1 MTFPQVSQ
9 QDASPPIAAIYAD
22 IRRVSGLP
30 VVNLIW
36 RHFAAL
42 PGVLPW
48 AWAAAAPLIGSTA
61 MEAARTQMTTA
72 MTLPPLVPR
81 DRAEWH
87 SVGIDDADLRQII
100 SMNDAYIR
108 GNLTNIIALTALRLR
123 IDQPDRAPATLQA
136 AEVTADPGPLLD
148 PLPMIDSLDPALA
161 KRIRELASRH
171 ADADERVIPSLYL
184 ALARWPGVIEVLP
197 DWLAPLYDNTTQR
210 AIRAN
215 TRRSAEAAAETVLPV
230 SGPVPAEI
238 VTMLPGLRQ
247 FTGQVIPDLIA
258 VGFALRRLQPAL

>member
-100 SMNDAYIR
+100 SMNDAYIAADLSR
-108 GNLTNIIALTALRLR
+108 LSMIPTPPGSTMKILRSLVFTA
-123 IDQPDRAPATLQA
+123 ASMA
-136 AEVTADPGPLLD
+136 
-148 PLPMIDSLDPALA
+148 SL
-161 KRIRELASRH
+161 ICS
-171 ADADERVIPSLYL
+171 SLKL
-184 ALARWPGVIEVLP
+184 
-197 DWLAPLYDNTTQR
+197 
-210 AIRAN
+210 
-215 TRRSAEAAAETVLPV
+215 
-230 SGPVPAEI
+230 
-238 VTMLPGLRQ
+238 
-247 FTGQVIPDLIA
+247 
-258 VGFALRRLQPAL
+258 